1 MLDALGQLWLAGVTV
16 DWSAFDR
23 DQGARR
29 IPLPTYPFERQR
41 YWIEPK
47 QVSPATSAV
56 VDVAPVVVPVN
67 IPTHIEVP
75 SLALYARPVGAP
87 PYVAPRD
94 EIEEGIAAAWR
105 ELLGIEEV
113 SAYDD
118 FFDLGGHSLLATQ
131 LLARLR
137 DRFGV
142 ELPLETPFESPTLEG
157 LAVTVLQ
164 AKAEQ
169 TDGDLLERM
178 LAELEV

>member
-1 MLDALGQLWLAGVTV
+1 M
-16 DWSAFDR
+16 
-23 DQGARR
+23 
-29 IPLPTYPFERQR
+29 PLPTYPFERQR

-47 QVSPATSAV
+47 QVSQTARAV
-56 VDVAPVVVPVN
+56 VEVTPVVVPVSD
-67 IPTHIEVP
+67 PMSVEVP

-94 EIEEGIAAAWR
+94 EMEEGIAAAWR

-113 SAYDD
+113 SACDD

-157 LAVTVLQ
+157 LAIAVLQ

-169 TDGDLLERM
+169 ADGDMLEKM